1 MALCRK
7 VEGPKK
13 RSMPTNSA
21 GHVDKVLAAVGNC
34 QGALPALDTFPFD
47 SWRRCLHEYQLAPD
61 HTARIPVLTQREFRE
76 KREALGERLFV
87 ALEEMTALQAVV
99 GAIGYATML
108 TDSDYVT
115 VGNLP
120 HGSVAPQA
128 GSVWMERESGT
139 NGVGTCLHDLRPTS
153 IYLDQHF
160 FAGDV
165 DFSCVTFPLF
175 DLDARP
181 WGTLDLSIRD
191 AQLSFHTH
199 RLAMEVG
206 RAAAERLDEAIFRN
220 SFRHHTVVKLWAD
233 SGRPGLLAVE
243 DGQGVIAADRRMRE
257 VLDLPLDEWRP
268 FALGRLFRNGT
279 DLVRRATSHGAIEML
294 DARGIVFRGS
304 VSAPTPR
311 AIAKKAEAATIRRP
325 LEATSADAALSL
337 DDWAGTD
344 ESMVRSVDVLRR
356 LSPYGLPVLVLGE
369 TGVGKDTLAH
379 AIHHESG
386 RRREPFIALNCG
398 ALPEPL
404 IESELFGYS
413 GGAFTGARKEGSKG
427 LLARAHGGTLFL
439 DEIGEMP
446 VALQTRLLRVLDS
459 GEVTPLGGSETEKID
474 VQVIAGTNANLDE
487 RVADGR
493 FRLDLYHRLC
503 GIVIE
508 VPSLRE
514 RSDRQALIQAMF
526 DRVMEPAQAL
536 TPAALAVLDTWPW
549 PGNMRELKLVAARAT
564 AMAQG
569 GPVTPDCL
577 LLRSAT
583 RYSLPSSS
591 ATPTKSAAVAAERDA
606 ILTAIDEHHGDYV
619 AAAKMLGISRAT
631 FYRRLK
637 RHDISRIS

>member
-1 MALCRK
+1 MRDETEK
-7 VEGPKK
+7 
-13 RSMPTNSA
+13 SMPSNSA
-21 GHVDKVLAAVGNC
+21 SHVDKVLAAVGDC
-34 QGALPALDTFPFD
+34 PGALPAFDTFPHD
-47 SWRRCLHEYQLAPD
+47 SWRRCLHEYRLAPD
-61 HTARIPVLTQREFRE
+61 RTARIPVLTQREFRE

-120 HGSVAPQA
+120 HGGVAPQA
-128 GSVWMERESGT
+128 GSIWMEKETGT

-160 FAGDV
+160 FVGDV
-165 DFSCVTFPLF
+165 DFSCATFPLF
-175 DLDARP
+175 DPEGRP

-206 RAAAERLDEAIFRN
+206 RAAAERLDEAVFRN
-220 SFRHHTVVKLWAD
+220 NFRHHTVVKLRAD
-233 SGRPGLLAVE
+233 SGRPGLLAI
-243 DGQGVIAADRRMRE
+243 DDAQSVIAADRRMRE
-257 VLDLPLDEWRP
+257 ALDLPLDEWRP
-268 FALGRLFRNGT
+268 FSLRRLFRNGAE
-279 DLVRRATSHGAIEML
+279 LVRRATSHGAIEML
-294 DARGIVFRGS
+294 DARGRVFRGS

-311 AIAKKAEAATIRRP
+311 ATAKKAAAAAIGRLPPT
-325 LEATSADAALSL
+325 ACADAAMSL
-337 DDWAGTD
+337 DDWAGAD
-344 ESMVRSVDVLRR
+344 EGMVRSVDVLRR
-356 LSPYGLPVLVLGE
+356 LLPYRLPVLVLGE
-369 TGVGKDTLAH
+369 TGVGKDTLAR
-379 AIHHESG
+379 AIHHESD
-386 RRREPFIALNCG
+386 RRRERFIALNCG
-398 ALPEPL
+398 ALPESL
-404 IESELFGYS
+404 IESELFGYG

-427 LLARAHGGTLFL
+427 LLARADGGTLFL

-459 GEVTPLGGSETEKID
+459 GEITPLGGSETEKID
-474 VQVIAGTNANLDE
+474 VQVIAGTNANLDQ
-487 RVADGR
+487 RIADGR

-503 GIVIE
+503 GIVID

-536 TPAALAVLDTWPW
+536 TPTALAVLDTWPW
-549 PGNMRELKLVAARAT
+549 PGNMRELKLVAGRAT

-583 RYSLPSSS
+583 RQYPRSSS
-591 ATPTKSAAVAAERDA
+591 ATPTRSAAAERDA
-606 ILTAIDEHHGDYV
+606 ILTAIAQHHGDYA

-637 RHDISRIS
+637 RHDISRNP

>member
-1 MALCRK
+1 
-7 VEGPKK
+7 
-13 RSMPTNSA
+13 MPTNSA

-34 QGALPALDTFPFD
+34 QGALPALDTFPYD
-47 SWRRCLHEYQLAPD
+47 SWRRCLHEYHLAPD

-108 TDSDYVT
+108 TDSNYVT
-115 VGNLP
+115 VGNLA
-120 HGSVAPQA
+120 HGGVAPRA

-165 DFSCVTFPLF
+165 DFSCATFPLF
-175 DLDARP
+175 DPEGRP

-233 SGRPGLLAVE
+233 GGRPGLLAIE

-257 VLDLPLDEWRP
+257 LLDLPLDELRP

-279 DLVRRATSHGAIEML
+279 DLVRRATGHGAIEMQ

-304 VSAPTPR
+304 VSTPR
-311 AIAKKAEAATIRRP
+311 SRGIARKTEAATIRRP
-325 LEATSADAALSL
+325 PQATSADAALSL
-337 DDWAGTD
+337 DEWAGTD
-344 ESMVRSVDVLRR
+344 KSMVRSVGVLRR
-356 LSPYGLPVLVLGE
+356 LLPYGLPVLVLGE
-369 TGVGKDTLAH
+369 TGVGKDTLARAVH
-379 AIHHESG
+379 RESD

-398 ALPEPL
+398 ALPESL
-404 IESELFGYS
+404 IESELFGYG

-427 LLARAHGGTLFL
+427 LLARADGGTLFL

-459 GEVTPLGGSETEKID
+459 GEITPLGGSETGKID
-474 VQVIAGTNANLDE
+474 VQVIAGTNDNLDQ
-487 RVADGR
+487 RIADGR

-637 RHDISRIS
+637 RHDISRNS

>member
-1 MALCRK
+1 
-7 VEGPKK
+7 
-13 RSMPTNSA
+13 MPTNSA
-21 GHVDKVLAAVGNC
+21 SHVDKVLSAVGNC
-34 QGALPALDTFPFD
+34 PGVLPALDTFPHD
-47 SWRRCLHEYQLAPD
+47 SWRRCLHEYRLAPD

-76 KREALGERLFV
+76 KREALGEKLFV

-99 GAIGYATML
+99 GAIGYSTML

-128 GSVWMERESGT
+128 GSIWMERQTGT

-165 DFSCVTFPLF
+165 DFSCATFPLF
-175 DLDARP
+175 DPDGRP

-191 AQLSFHTH
+191 AQLPFHTH

-233 SGRPGLLAVE
+233 SGRPGLLAIE
-243 DGQGVIAADRRMRE
+243 DGQSVIAADRRMRE
-257 VLDLPLDEWRP
+257 ALDLPLDEWRP
-268 FALGRLFRNGT
+268 FALGRLFRNGA
-279 DLVRRATSHGAIEML
+279 DWVRRAMSHGAIEML
-294 DARGIVFRGS
+294 DARGTVFRGS
-304 VSAPTPR
+304 FSAPTPR
-311 AIAKKAEAATIRRP
+311 AIAKKAETATRRP
-325 LEATSADAALSL
+325 PQTTSANAALSL

-344 ESMVRSVDVLRR
+344 ESMVRSVSVLRR
-356 LSPYGLPVLVLGE
+356 LLPYGLPVLVLGE
-369 TGVGKDTLAH
+369 TGVGKDTLAR
-379 AIHHESG
+379 AIHHESD

-398 ALPEPL
+398 ALPESL
-404 IESELFGYS
+404 IESELFGYG

-487 RVADGR
+487 RAADGR

-508 VPSLRE
+508 IPSLRE
-514 RSDRQALIQAMF
+514 RSDRQALIRAMF

-549 PGNMRELKLVAARAT
+549 PGNMRELKLAAVRAT

-569 GPVTPDCL
+569 APITPDCL

-583 RYSLPSSS
+583 RHSLESSS
-591 ATPTKSAAVAAERDA
+591 ATPSEPAAAVTERDA
-606 ILTAIDEHHGDYV
+606 ILTAIDRHHGDYV

-631 FYRRLK
+631 LYRRLK
-637 RHDISRIS
+637 RLDISSNS

>member
-1 MALCRK
+1 MPANSTSH
-7 VEGPKK
+7 VE
-13 RSMPTNSA
+13 
-21 GHVDKVLAAVGNC
+21 KVLAAVGHC
-34 QGALPALDTFPFD
+34 QGALPALDTFPHD
-47 SWRRCLHEYQLAPD
+47 SWRRCLREYRLAPD

-76 KREALGERLFV
+76 KREALGDRLFV

-128 GSVWMERESGT
+128 GSVWREKESGT

-160 FAGDV
+160 FAEDV
-165 DFSCVTFPLF
+165 DFSCATFPLF
-175 DLDARP
+175 DPDGRP

-206 RAAAERLDEAIFRN
+206 RAAAVRLDEAIFRN

-233 SGRPGLLAVE
+233 SGRPGGLLAIE
-243 DGQGVIAADRRMRE
+243 DGQSVIAADRRMRE
-257 VLDLPLDEWRP
+257 ALDLPLNEWRP
-268 FALGRLFRNGT
+268 IALGRLFRNGA
-279 DLVRRATSHGAIEML
+279 DSVRRAASHGAIEML
-294 DARGIVFRGS
+294 DARGMVFRGS

-311 AIAKKAEAATIRRP
+311 VIAKKTGAATIGRP
-325 LEATSADAALSL
+325 ARVTSADAALSL
-337 DDWAGTD
+337 EDWAGTD
-344 ESMVRSVDVLRR
+344 ESMLRSVDVLRR
-356 LSPYGLPVLVLGE
+356 LLPYGLPVLVLGE
-369 TGVGKDTLAH
+369 TGVGKDTLAR
-379 AIHHESG
+379 AIHHESD
-386 RRREPFIALNCG
+386 RRRAPFIAINCG

-404 IESELFGYS
+404 IESELFGYG

-446 VALQTRLLRVLDS
+446 FALQTRLLRVLDS
-459 GEVTPLGGSETEKID
+459 GEVTPLGGGETENID
-474 VQVIAGTNANLDE
+474 VRVIAGTNANLQE
-487 RVADGR
+487 RAADGR

-526 DRVMEPAQAL
+526 DHVMEPAQAL
-536 TPAALAVLDTWPW
+536 TPEALAVLDTWPW
-549 PGNMRELKLVAARAT
+549 PGNMRELKLTALRAT

-583 RYSLPSSS
+583 RHALRSSS
-591 ATPTKSAAVAAERDA
+591 ATPTTSAAAAERDA

-637 RHDISRIS
+637 RHDISRNS

>member
-1 MALCRK
+1 MRDETENL
-7 VEGPKK
+7 
-13 RSMPTNSA
+13 SA
-21 GHVDKVLAAVGNC
+21 SHTDKVLAAVGHC
-34 QGALPALDTFPFD
+34 RRASPALDAFPHD
-47 SWRRCLHEYQLAPD
+47 SWRRCLHEYRLAPD
-61 HTARIPVLTQREFRE
+61 DTAHIPVLTQREFSE

-87 ALEEMTALQAVV
+87 ALEEMTALQEVV

-115 VGNLP
+115 VGTLP

-128 GSVWMERESGT
+128 GSIWMERETGT

-165 DFSCVTFPLF
+165 DFSCATFPLF
-175 DLDARP
+175 DPDGRP

-191 AQLSFHTH
+191 AQLPFHTH

-206 RAAAERLDEAIFRN
+206 RAAAERLDEAIFRS

-233 SGRPGLLAVE
+233 SGRPGLLAIE
-243 DGQGVIAADRRMRE
+243 DGQSVIAADRRMRK

-268 FALGRLFRNGT
+268 IALGRLFRNGT
-279 DLVRRATSHGAIEML
+279 DSVRRATSRGAIEML
-294 DARGIVFRGS
+294 DARGLVFRGS

-311 AIAKKAEAATIRRP
+311 VTAKKAEAATIRRASQ
-325 LEATSADAALSL
+325 ATSADVALSL

-344 ESMVRSVDVLRR
+344 ESMVRSVEVLRR
-356 LSPYGLPVLVLGE
+356 LLPYRLPVLVLGE
-369 TGVGKDTLAH
+369 TGVGKDTLAR
-379 AIHHESG
+379 AIHHESD
-386 RRREPFIALNCG
+386 RRREPFMALNCG
-398 ALPEPL
+398 ALPESL
-404 IESELFGYS
+404 IESELFGYG

-427 LLARAHGGTLFL
+427 LLIRADGGTLFL

-459 GEVTPLGGSETEKID
+459 GEITPLGGSETEKID
-474 VQVIAGTNANLDE
+474 VQVIAATNANLDA

-508 VPSLRE
+508 IPSLRE
-514 RSDRQALIQAMF
+514 RSDRQALIQAVF
-526 DRVMEPAQAL
+526 DRVMQPAQAL
-536 TPAALAVLDTWPW
+536 TAAALAVLDTWPW
-549 PGNMRELKLVAARAT
+549 PGNMRELKLVAGRAT

-583 RYSLPSSS
+583 RHSLRPSS
-591 ATPTKSAAVAAERDA
+591 ATPSKSAAAAAERDA
-606 ILTAIDEHHGDYV
+606 ILAAIDQHHGDYV

-637 RHDISRIS
+637 RHDISRNS

>member
-7 VEGPKK
+7 VEGSRK

-21 GHVDKVLAAVGNC
+21 SHVDKVLAAVGNRP
-34 QGALPALDTFPFD
+34 GALPAFDTFPHD
-47 SWRRCLHEYQLAPD
+47 SWRRCLHEYRLAPD

-128 GSVWMERESGT
+128 GSMWMERETGT

-165 DFSCVTFPLF
+165 DFSCATFPLF
-175 DLDARP
+175 DPDGRP

-233 SGRPGLLAVE
+233 RGRPGLLAIE
-243 DGQGVIAADRRMRE
+243 DGQSVIAADRRMRE
-257 VLDLPLDEWRP
+257 ALDLPLDEWRP

-304 VSAPTPR
+304 VSASTPR
-311 AIAKKAEAATIRRP
+311 AIAKKAEAATIRLP
-325 LEATSADAALSL
+325 PQATSADAALSL

-356 LSPYGLPVLVLGE
+356 LLPYGLPVLVLGE
-369 TGVGKDTLAH
+369 TGVGKDTLAR
-379 AIHHESG
+379 AIHHESD

-398 ALPEPL
+398 ALPDSL
-404 IESELFGYS
+404 IESELFGYG

-446 VALQTRLLRVLDS
+446 VVLQTRLLRVLDS
-459 GEVTPLGGSETEKID
+459 GEVTPLGGSETAKID

-487 RVADGR
+487 RAADGR

-514 RSDRQALIQAMF
+514 RSDRQVLIQAMF

-549 PGNMRELKLVAARAT
+549 PGNMRELKLVAVRAT

-583 RYSLPSSS
+583 RHSLRSSS
-591 ATPTKSAAVAAERDA
+591 ATPTKSAAAAAERDA
-606 ILTAIDEHHGDYV
+606 ILTAIDQRHGDYV

-631 FYRRLK
+631 FYRRLR
-637 RHDISRIS
+637 RHDISRNS

>member
-1 MALCRK
+1 MRDETEK
-7 VEGPKK
+7 
-13 RSMPTNSA
+13 SMPSNSA
-21 GHVDKVLAAVGNC
+21 SHVDKVLAAVGDC
-34 QGALPALDTFPFD
+34 PGALPAFDTFPHD
-47 SWRRCLHEYQLAPD
+47 SWRRCLHEYRLAPD
-61 HTARIPVLTQREFRE
+61 RTARIPVLTQREFRE

-120 HGSVAPQA
+120 HGGAAPQA
-128 GSVWMERESGT
+128 GSIWMEKETGT

-165 DFSCVTFPLF
+165 DFSCATFPLF
-175 DLDARP
+175 DPEGRP

-206 RAAAERLDEAIFRN
+206 RAAAERLDEAVFRN
-220 SFRHHTVVKLWAD
+220 NFRHHTVVKLRAD
-233 SGRPGLLAVE
+233 SGRPGLLAI
-243 DGQGVIAADRRMRE
+243 DDAQSVIAADRRMRE
-257 VLDLPLDEWRP
+257 ALDLPLDEWRP
-268 FALGRLFRNGT
+268 FSLGRLFRNGAE
-279 DLVRRATSHGAIEML
+279 LVRRATSHGAIEML
-294 DARGIVFRGS
+294 DARGRVFRGS

-311 AIAKKAEAATIRRP
+311 ATAKKAAATAIGRLP
-325 LEATSADAALSL
+325 PTACADAAMSL

-344 ESMVRSVDVLRR
+344 EGMVRSVDVLRR
-356 LSPYGLPVLVLGE
+356 LLPYRLPVLVLGE
-369 TGVGKDTLAH
+369 TGVGKDTLAR
-379 AIHHESG
+379 AIHHESD
-386 RRREPFIALNCG
+386 RRRERFIALNCG
-398 ALPEPL
+398 ALPESL
-404 IESELFGYS
+404 IESELFGYG

-459 GEVTPLGGSETEKID
+459 GEITPLGGSETEKID
-474 VQVIAGTNANLDE
+474 VQVIAGTNANLDQ
-487 RVADGR
+487 RIADGR

-514 RSDRQALIQAMF
+514 RSDRMALIQSMF
-526 DRVMEPAQAL
+526 DRVMEPAQTL
-536 TPAALAVLDTWPW
+536 TSAALAVLDAWLW
-549 PGNMRELKLVAARAT
+549 PGNMRELKLVAGRAT

-569 GPVTPDCL
+569 GPVTSDCL

-583 RYSLPSSS
+583 RHSLRSSS
-591 ATPTKSAAVAAERDA
+591 ATPKRSAAAAERDA
-606 ILTAIDEHHGDYV
+606 ILTAIDQHHGDYV

-637 RHDISRIS
+637 RHDISRNP